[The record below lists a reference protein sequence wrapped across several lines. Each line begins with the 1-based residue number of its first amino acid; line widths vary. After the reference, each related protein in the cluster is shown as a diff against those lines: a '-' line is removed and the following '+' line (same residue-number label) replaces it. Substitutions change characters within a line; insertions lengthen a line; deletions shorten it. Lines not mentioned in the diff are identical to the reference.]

1 MASITVDI
9 DIHDL
14 LWDLSKRDKQELVD
28 ELYDDGYTPTQMD
41 TADIRDVFSLN
52 KGLTHNENE
61 LLGILTRIWENKN
74 FLNNENLE
82 MLEYFA
88 KKGL

>member
-14 LWDLSKRDKQELVD
+14 LWDLSKRDKQKLVD
-28 ELYDDGYTPTQMD
+28 ELYDDGYTPAQMD
-41 TADIRDVFSLN
+41 TADIRDMFSLN
-52 KGLTHNENE
+52 KGLTYNENE
-61 LLGILTRIWENKN
+61 LLGILARIWENKS
-74 FLNNENLE
+74 FLNKENLE

-88 KKGL
+88 TKGI

>member
-1 MASITVDI
+1 MPTLQVDI

-28 ELYDDGYTPTQMD
+28 ELYDDGYTPTKMD
-41 TADIRDVFSLN
+41 TADIRDMFSLN
-52 KGLTHNENE
+52 KELTYNENE
-61 LLGILTRIWENKN
+61 LLGILARIWENKS
-74 FLNNENLE
+74 FLNKENLE

-88 KKGL
+88 TKGI

>member
-1 MASITVDI
+1 MPTLQVDI

-28 ELYDDGYTPTQMD
+28 ELYDDGYTPTKMD
-41 TADIRDVFSLN
+41 TADIRDMFSLN
-52 KGLTHNENE
+52 KDLTYNENE
-61 LLGILTRIWENKN
+61 LLGILARIWENKS
-74 FLNNENLE
+74 FLNKENLE

-88 KKGL
+88 TKGI

>member
-1 MASITVDI
+1 MPTLQVDI

-28 ELYDDGYTPTQMD
+28 ELYDDGYTPTKMN
-41 TADIRDVFSLN
+41 TADIRDMFSLN
-52 KGLTHNENE
+52 KDLTYNENE
-61 LLGILTRIWENKN
+61 LLGILARIWENKS
-74 FLNNENLE
+74 FLNKENLE

-88 KKGL
+88 TKGI

>member
-1 MASITVDI
+1 MASINVDI

-41 TADIRDVFSLN
+41 TVDMLDIFSIN
-52 KGLTHNENE
+52 GNLTYNEKQ
-61 LLGILTRIWENKN
+61 LLDTLYQIWENKN